1 MHVLFPLKLIQNVSV
16 LFFKA
21 KDNGIED
28 EQNKA
33 KPKNEKK
40 RKYSFKA
47 MGFRKTLP
55 NGVIILFSL

>member
-33 KPKNEKK
+33 KPKIEKK
-40 RKYSFKA
+40 ESTVLKPWALGKRFP
-47 MGFRKTLP
+47 MEL
-55 NGVIILFSL
+55 

>member
-21 KDNGIED
+21 KDNRIED

-40 RKYSFKA
+40 KESTIVKPWALGKF
-47 MGFRKTLP
+47 FP
-55 NGVIILFSL
+55 IES

>member
-40 RKYSFKA
+40 KESTVLKPWALGKRFP
-47 MGFRKTLP
+47 MEL
-55 NGVIILFSL
+55 

>member
-40 RKYSFKA
+40 ESTVLKPWALGKRFP
-47 MGFRKTLP
+47 MEL
-55 NGVIILFSL
+55 